1 MNNAQGET
9 RSVTA
14 ILDDLAGKWNT
25 LTKEQ
30 QKFTAEQFAGYGKGD
45 QFIAL
50 MQEYGTSLRAT
61 ETAMNSQGA
70 AALEN
75 DKYMGSLQGRIDR
88 LKASWDGLA
97 SAAGNAV
104 LSDTVIVLTGSIT
117 SLLTALTKVVDTIGL
132 LPLLLGAGGFA
143 FVSFNGTIRNAIVQA
158 TAMNGVLAGLR
169 GGIAALGVSI
179 KGMLAST
186 GIGLLL
192 VGIGIIAEGLI
203 NAFAK
208 ANEQQQ
214 QFFDNLEQN
223 TNQRVLNLN
232 ELVNLDIEYNSG
244 NKSEEEK
251 LQIRQRMAEL
261 MPEIIAYFDEEGAA
275 VYKTK
280 EEVQKILDKE
290 KERLAVQKEILANS
304 VTESPELKSAAENIS
319 EANQELNQRKPDLST
334 KKNAVDII
342 NYLED
347 YKNDNQVS
355 LEQIIDD
362 RGMIRNKEVE
372 EHIRGLSK
380 NNGLE
385 LTGQISLHLNSDN
398 FYTEAARVRNEYAE
412 VSNTFEGLNTKI
424 IEGQKVFVDKF
435 SIINETITDKIGNQ
449 NANLILGSL
458 SEEYISSIDIS
469 ESNVQEVVRNY
480 QGLTRSIADYI
491 NKNKIDLNQIIET
504 GNFDKL
510 EQALQAS
517 GVSANMASKV
527 MDSFI
532 TSVKSAG
539 NTTNLFDSE
548 INDSFKKYT
557 ELKTETDLLN
567 QAQEEL
573 QDSNHLSAETI
584 QKLNKV
590 FPEFIKTTKLTKEG
604 ILEYIRVYKNS
615 KKSIYEEELSDTRT
629 TIEQAKLR
637 LEALEAEIRAREKI
651 PARIRELSA
660 QLEQGN
666 LSEETADKLAARY
679 YKNAGSSETIN
690 RSNHDYI
697 GETESELKKALQEE
711 KENLDTLLAKAN
723 LSETIVNSLF
733 STSEKAT
740 KQQDNQRKATEKAN
754 AALEKQRDLLQN
766 IKNELAILQNERN
779 RLKPGS
785 SEYRKSLEQENNLIT
800 KQIDL
805 LKKSKDTTATNDTTP
820 TPSAASGQGTTSS
833 SQATGKYAN
842 LINKHA
848 AANGIDPKLI
858 QAIIQAES
866 SFNPNATSSAG
877 AQGLMQLMPGT
888 AKQLGVRNAYDPE
901 QNIKA
906 GTKYFAEMLEMFNG
920 NVRTALYAYNAGPN
934 RVKQWDRD
942 GRLGNIPY
950 SETKK
955 YANNVLKYYGAN
967 TTTSTAS
974 SSSKATDTSSNDTTK
989 DSKQP
994 DTKEK
999 IFTDKDV
1006 QISSLIQELENN
1018 RAGIIQD
1025 LVREYQDKLQT
1036 KDDEAAKSQGR
1047 QSRYSQVSEEWRK
1060 EESSQ
1065 INLLEE
1071 KQQQVE
1077 QMNKELRRLVQEKQI
1092 TNGEFDRQIA
1102 ENSTQWWELE
1112 KQKQDKYYAVIVSNL
1127 DEYQKKIDEAGY
1139 ELELSRSRMSMLD
1152 ENSSEYQ
1159 QELQKQ
1165 IGLLNQQREAT
1176 LKQIEAVNRQLANE
1190 KLSIAQKEELSQ
1202 RLNDLTKQ
1210 TLDYSSAIYAIKESA
1225 ADKIISNYKKLI
1237 EQQRDFALQAIE
1249 DQTKAEN
1256 KRHEQRLKNI
1266 DEEHKA
1272 FENYI
1277 RNELEQLDRNA
1288 QSEDYESELKSK
1300 IDERQKLQDRFNK
1313 LLLDTSYEA
1322 KMKRQDLQAQMD
1334 TKDEEIAKFK
1344 EDRERE
1350 LRKQGLNDQ
1359 LQDRQDIVE
1368 QIKDTENDL
1377 NKSILD
1383 NIDSEKTQTER
1394 KYKDMLEDEQR
1405 FYQIKQNLMSEDSA
1419 VVKAQIEALKGEY
1432 GSFFSFLKE
1441 RAFETSQQFQ
1451 NMMNSFQLDESQL
1464 DNFQNLGSQIGT
1476 GSGNGSG
1483 SGTGNTAGSSKTDE
1497 AVKAAAWQDY
1507 LENKRKAEDIRK
1519 KMAKLDKSSAAYK
1532 DLDKQFQAL
1541 YNANEAHR
1549 KKHGFPDKSY
1559 DELKKLNLF
1568 SAEQGGVTGSGSSWQ
1583 QGKFA
1588 LLHEKEM
1595 VLNKADTGNI
1605 LNAVGVA
1612 RSIMDKLQALTPAS
1626 IFKTVNQQSSSTST
1640 DQSIAIDQV
1649 IIQASDKDSG
1659 SKLWRSFEAALNTK
1673 MKSRLV

>member
-1 MNNAQGET
+1 MNNAQGEA

-30 QKFTAEQFAGYGKGD
+30 QQFTAEQFAGYGKGD

-143 FVSFNGTIRNAIVQA
+143 FVSFNGTIRNAIIQA
-158 TAMNGVLAGLR
+158 TTMNGVLAGLR

-192 VGIGIIAEGLI
+192 VGIGMIAEGLI

-208 ANEQQQ
+208 ANEQQKL
-214 QFFDNLEQN
+214 FFDQLKTNVTDNELKVQQLE
-223 TNQRVLNLN
+223 NLN
-232 ELVNLDIEYNSG
+232 AEYNSG
-244 NKSEEEK
+244 KKSQEEMLGIRKQMSDIMPDIISHYDDEGNAIYKNKEQIDALIQSKKEALLLDKKKLISAAPESLKENAEAISSSREKIQQNSKDVATLNERKPVFEFAHKYASENGLYEANKNPIEYKKK
-251 LQIRQRMAEL
+251 LQDLSDEINRTFGNIGGTDANTLEAYLWNNNTFDTYVASIEDTFRKANNTIDTEKNNLQSNMKGFYDIFKDMNEVALADLDNVDKNTSLFLEHYSKIFGENQNIDANNYKDVLNEYDQQIQKITEEL
-261 MPEIIAYFDEEGAA
+261 QKKKINLEEIIDTGDFGKLTRALKDAGITANLTRDVMESFISSLRGAGSGSELFATEINEGF
-275 VYKTK
+275 
-280 EEVQKILDKE
+280 E
-290 KERLAVQKEILANS
+290 KYSDR
-304 VTESPELKSAAENIS
+304 
-319 EANQELNQRKPDLST
+319 
-334 KKNAVDII
+334 KKNI
-342 NYLED
+342 
-347 YKNDNQVS
+347 
-355 LEQIIDD
+355 
-362 RGMIRNKEVE
+362 
-372 EHIRGLSK
+372 
-380 NNGLE
+380 
-385 LTGQISLHLNSDN
+385 
-398 FYTEAARVRNEYAE
+398 
-412 VSNTFEGLNTKI
+412 
-424 IEGQKVFVDKF
+424 
-435 SIINETITDKIGNQ
+435 
-449 NANLILGSL
+449 
-458 SEEYISSIDIS
+458 
-469 ESNVQEVVRNY
+469 
-480 QGLTRSIADYI
+480 
-491 NKNKIDLNQIIET
+491 
-504 GNFDKL
+504 
-510 EQALQAS
+510 
-517 GVSANMASKV
+517 
-527 MDSFI
+527 
-532 TSVKSAG
+532 
-539 NTTNLFDSE
+539 
-548 INDSFKKYT
+548 
-557 ELKTETDLLN
+557 DLLN
-567 QAQEEL
+567 EAQREL
-573 QDSNHLSAETI
+573 ESNNSLSVGTI
-584 QKLNKV
+584 QKLNNTYGD
-590 FPEFIKTTKLTKEG
+590 FISTTKLTKEG
-604 ILEYIRVYKNS
+604 ILQYVNTHKNS
-615 KKSIYEEELSDTRT
+615 IKDV
-629 TIEQAKLR
+629 QAKDLEYTR
-637 LEALEAEIRAREKI
+637 DTIKQARDRIEALESEIRARANI
-651 PARIRELSA
+651 PVRISELSR

-666 LSEETADKLAARY
+666 ISEETADKLAANY
-679 YKNAGSSETIN
+679 YKKQDDTGANP
-690 RSNHDYI
+690 YK
-697 GETESELKKALQEE
+697 ELRKE
-711 KENLDTLLAKAN
+711 KEKLNNALAEAN
-723 LSETIVNSLF
+723 LQQTMSDSLF

-740 KQQDNQRKATEKAN
+740 KQQENQRKATEKAN
-754 AALEKQRDLLQN
+754 AALEKQQNLLQN

-779 RLKPGS
+779 RIKPGS
-785 SEYRKSLEQENNLIT
+785 SKYRESLEQENKLIMQ
-800 KQIDL
+800 QIDL

-820 TPSAASGQGTTSS
+820 TPSAASSQGTTSS
-833 SQATGKYAN
+833 SQVTGKYAN

-877 AQGLMQLMPGT
+877 AQGLMQLMPDT

-906 GTKYFAEMLEMFNG
+906 GTKYFADMLKIFNG

-974 SSSKATDTSSNDTTK
+974 SSSKATDTSSNDSTK

-999 IFTDKDV
+999 VFTDKDV

-1018 RAGIIQD
+1018 RAGIIQN

-1092 TNGEFDRQIA
+1092 TNGEFDRQLA

-1210 TLDYSSAIYAIKESA
+1210 TLDYSNAIYAIKESA

-1334 TKDEEIAKFK
+1334 TKAEEIAKFK

-1359 LQDRQDIVE
+1359 LQDRQDIVD

-1405 FYQIKQNLMSEDSA
+1405 FYQIKQNLMSEDNA

-1432 GSFFSFLKE
+1432 TTFFSFLKE

-1451 NMMNSFQLDESQL
+1451 NMMNSFRLDESQL
-1464 DNFQNLGSQIGT
+1464 DNLLNLDSQIGI

-1483 SGTGNTAGSSKTDE
+1483 SGAGNTSGSSKTDE

-1507 LENKRKAEDIRK
+1507 LSNKLQAETLRE
-1519 KMAKLDKSSAAYK
+1519 KMAKLDKNSDKYK
-1532 DLDKQFQAL
+1532 QLDKQFQAL

-1649 IIQASDKDSG
+1649 IIQANDKDSG

>member
-1 MNNAQGET
+1 MNNAQGEA

-14 ILDDLAGKWNT
+14 ILDDLAGKWTT

-30 QKFTAEQFAGYGKGD
+30 QQFTAEQFAGYGKGD

-75 DKYMGSLQGRIDR
+75 DKYMGSLQGLIDR

-104 LSDTVIVLTGSIT
+104 LSDSVIVLTSSIT

-192 VGIGIIAEGLI
+192 VGIGMIAEGLI
-203 NAFAK
+203 HAFAK

-214 QFFDNLEQN
+214 QFFDQLKTNVTDNELKVQQLE
-223 TNQRVLNLN
+223 NLN
-232 ELVNLDIEYNSG
+232 AEYNSG
-244 NKSEEEK
+244 KKSQEEMLGIRKQMSDIMPDIISHYDDEGNAIYKNKEQIDALIQSKKEALLLDKKKLISAAPESLKENAEAISSSREKIQQNSKDVATLNERKPVFEFAHQYASENGLYEANKNPIEYKKK
-251 LQIRQRMAEL
+251 LQDL
-261 MPEIIAYFDEEGAA
+261 SDEINRTFGNIGGTDANTLEAYLWNNNTFDTYVASIEDTFRKANNTIDTEKNNLQSNMKGFYDIFKDMNEVALA
-275 VYKTK
+275 DLDNVDKNTSLFLEHYSKIFGENQNIDANNYKD
-280 EEVQKILDKE
+280 VLNQYDQQIQKITEEL
-290 KERLAVQKEILANS
+290 QK
-304 VTESPELKSAAENIS
+304 
-319 EANQELNQRKPDLST
+319 
-334 KKNAVDII
+334 KKI
-342 NYLED
+342 N
-347 YKNDNQVS
+347 
-355 LEQIIDD
+355 
-362 RGMIRNKEVE
+362 
-372 EHIRGLSK
+372 
-380 NNGLE
+380 
-385 LTGQISLHLNSDN
+385 
-398 FYTEAARVRNEYAE
+398 
-412 VSNTFEGLNTKI
+412 
-424 IEGQKVFVDKF
+424 
-435 SIINETITDKIGNQ
+435 
-449 NANLILGSL
+449 LG
-458 SEEYISSIDIS
+458 E
-469 ESNVQEVVRNY
+469 
-480 QGLTRSIADYI
+480 
-491 NKNKIDLNQIIET
+491 IIET
-504 GNFDKL
+504 GDFGKL
-510 EQALQAS
+510 TLALKDA
-517 GVSANMASKV
+517 GITANLTKDV
-527 MDSFI
+527 MESFI
-532 TSVKSAG
+532 SSLRGASSG
-539 NTTNLFDSE
+539 SDLFATE
-548 INDSFKKYT
+548 IDEAFEKYSDTKKNI
-557 ELKTETDLLN
+557 DLLN
-567 QAQEEL
+567 EAQREL
-573 QDSNHLSAETI
+573 ESNNSLSVGTI
-584 QKLNKV
+584 QKLNDTYGD
-590 FPEFIKTTKLTKEG
+590 FITTTKLSKDE
-604 ILEYIRVYKNS
+604 ILKLLTAKKQQNKAWINDEIELTS
-615 KKSIYEEELSDTRT
+615 KMLKTALD
-629 TIEQAKLR
+629 R
-637 LEALEAEIRAREKI
+637 LEILRSEQRARNSIAQE
-651 PARIRELSA
+651 RRREFATLV
-660 QLEQGN
+660 EQGKMSDAQAEQIIGGFQGSN
-666 LSEETADKLAARY
+666 VDLLIVEDEVETLQSKLALY
-679 YKNAGSSETIN
+679 NTFSK
-690 RSNHDYI
+690 
-697 GETESELKKALQEE
+697 
-711 KENLDTLLAKAN
+711 
-723 LSETIVNSLF
+723 SLEV
-733 STSEKAT
+733 TSDKAT

-805 LKKSKDTTATNDTTP
+805 LRKSKDTSATNDTSP
-820 TPSAASGQGTTSS
+820 TPSTASSQGTTSS

-877 AQGLMQLMPGT
+877 AQGLMQLMPDT
-888 AKQLGVRNAYDPE
+888 AKELGVRNAYDPE
-901 QNIKA
+901 LNIKA
-906 GTKYFAEMLEMFNG
+906 GTEYFAKMLKMFNG
-920 NVRTALYAYNAGPN
+920 NVRTALYAYNAGPG

-967 TTTSTAS
+967 ITTSTAS
-974 SSSKATDTSSNDTTK
+974 SSSKATDTSSNDSTK

-999 IFTDKDV
+999 VVTDTDV

-1065 INLLEE
+1065 IKLLEE

-1077 QMNKELRRLVQEKQI
+1077 QMNIELRRLVQEKQI
-1092 TNGEFDRQIA
+1092 TNGEFDRQLA

-1139 ELELSRSRMSMLD
+1139 ELELSRSKMSMLD
-1152 ENSSEYQ
+1152 ENSPEYQ

-1165 IGLLNQQREAT
+1165 IGLLDQQREAT
-1176 LKQIEAVNRQLANE
+1176 LKQIDAVNLQLANE

-1210 TLDYSSAIYAIKESA
+1210 TLDYSNAIYAIKESA

-1359 LQDRQDIVE
+1359 LQDRQDIVD

-1405 FYQIKQNLMSEDSA
+1405 FYQIKQNLMSEDNA

-1432 GSFFSFLKE
+1432 TTFFSFLKE

-1451 NMMNSFQLDESQL
+1451 NMMNSFRLDESQL
-1464 DNFQNLGSQIGT
+1464 DNLLNLDSQIGI

-1483 SGTGNTAGSSKTDE
+1483 SGAGNTSGSSKTDE

-1507 LENKRKAEDIRK
+1507 LSNKLQAETLRE
-1519 KMAKLDKSSAAYK
+1519 KMAKLDKNSDKYK
-1532 DLDKQFQAL
+1532 QLDKQFQAL

-1649 IIQASDKDSG
+1649 IIQANDKDSG